1 MVWYGSTYGVSKKE
15 VYIFSHRLHT
25 SVFQIFGSNLRSS
38 ILTWVN
44 LMFLF
49 NNWNF
54 LSNIFII
61 FTNLITSKTTKFEWV
76 RIYSSIWSSWRC
88 SESYADQFTGKMD
101 DCNVKTLAKSFIKK
115 QKGGYLK
122 DLWKLKNEE
131 FDKQIFH
138 FIKICPFLLPCI
150 WLELPTCASQKSES
164 CKKYQIYSCQCFVF
178 LVWAK
183 HLKK

>member
-1 MVWYGSTYGVSKKE
+1 
-15 VYIFSHRLHT
+15 
-25 SVFQIFGSNLRSS
+25 
-38 ILTWVN
+38 
-44 LMFLF
+44 MFLF
-49 NNWNF
+49 NIWNF
-54 LSNIFII
+54 LSHTFII

-76 RIYSSIWSSWRC
+76 RIYSSISSSWRC
-88 SESYADQFTGKMD
+88 SKSYADQFIGKKD

-164 CKKYQIYSCQCFVF
+164 CKKYQIYSCQGFGF